1 MNTEHNCDFEDGSS
15 ILAATPDL
23 GLSPNK
29 MQDGVEHS
37 DGEESS
43 DQTELSDETSVPDG
57 IAELSTS
64 KLQIKEKTYSCND
77 CSYKSAIKHHIR
89 CVHKDEDAKICTG
102 CGKSFINE
110 NVLLEHMAKHNKDFF
125 CEQCGTF

>member
-15 ILAATPDL
+15 ILAATSDL

-37 DGEESS
+37 DGKESS

-57 IAELSTS
+57 IAELSTN
-64 KLQIKEKTYSCND
+64 KLQIKEKSYSCND
-77 CSYKSAIKHHIR
+77 CTYKSAIKHYLFR
-89 CVHKDEDAKICTG
+89 
-102 CGKSFINE
+102 
-110 NVLLEHMAKHNKDFF
+110 HN
-125 CEQCGTF
+125 